1 METAFSYVINKKGIN
16 SAVEYPYKAN
26 DVFKCKYSKKNSVGT
41 ITSFA
46 LIETGNETILMN
58 VVALV
63 GPLSIAVYGSLETF
77 QSYKSGVYY
86 DPACTININ
95 HAVLLSKIDVIFIF
109 LCYQNINMF
118 QLVMEL
124 LKKVLNIGLSKTHLD

>member
-16 SAVEYPYKAN
+16 SAAKYPYKAT
-26 DVFKCKYSKKNSVGT
+26 DVLKCKYSKKNSVGT
-41 ITSFA
+41 IKSFS

-58 VVALV
+58 AVATV
-63 GPLSIAVYGSLETF
+63 GPLSIALYGSLESF

-86 DPACTININ
+86 DPACTTNIN
-95 HAVLLSKIDVIFIF
+95 HAVLLGKINYHYLYIY
-109 LCYQNINMF
+109 LYNQNIMVF

-124 LKKVLNIGLSKTHLD
+124 LIMV